1 MYLSQVVSALYM
13 PIHVVNLL
21 FFLNSSKTALLHVL
35 SRVLATQ
42 LDPYMY
48 VFHA

>member
-1 MYLSQVVSALYM
+1 MYLYVVLSTLYM
-13 PIHVVNLL
+13 PIHAVILP
-21 FFLNSSKTALLHVL
+21 FFLNSSKTALLHVV